1 MEEEVV
7 CGWEEGGRGVEVRPE
22 RPEGFNLFLFAYF
35 VMCMILRYV
44 EEFERC
50 E

>member
-22 RPEGFNLFLFAYF
+22 RPEGFNLFLFAL
-35 VMCMILRYV
+35 CMILRYV